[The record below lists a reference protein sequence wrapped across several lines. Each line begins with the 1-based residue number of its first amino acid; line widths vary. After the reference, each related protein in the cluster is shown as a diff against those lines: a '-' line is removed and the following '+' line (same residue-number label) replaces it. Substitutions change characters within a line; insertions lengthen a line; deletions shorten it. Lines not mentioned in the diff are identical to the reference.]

1 MKNYSKTV
9 VKWMIV
15 LWFIGAAFG
24 AGVVVAELVMAFV
37 AGSPYTSTVI
47 HIPDLL
53 NYIGIPMSCAI
64 AGYLAKSAFEN
75 REKIRQNPGYHR
87 GEDEHG
93 GA

>member
-1 MKNYSKTV
+1 
-9 VKWMIV
+9 MIV

-24 AGVVVAELVMAFV
+24 AGVVIAELVMAFV

>member
-1 MKNYSKTV
+1 MKNYSKAV
-9 VKWMIV
+9 VRLMVI

-24 AGVVVAELVMAFV
+24 GAVVIAELVMAFV

-75 REKIRQNPGYHR
+75 REKIKNNPGYR
-87 GEDEHG
+87 ENEHE